1 MNLLS
6 RVSHFP
12 ETWFYLRYYCCHYL
26 NKKQAIANFDSLIIQ
41 ELNLS
46 LEYVPEFASAATFTV
61 CSSHVFRNCIVWRSV
76 YCIFIEGS
84 RCEIY
89 VFAVAVSIT
98 LGSARDS
105 RGVASMREAVSRVS
119 AQREKTLRKP
129 NIVYR
134 LRLGSRDKVPVW
146 RVVGILYDVKKLR

>member
-1 MNLLS
+1 MYQSLLLLLLS
-6 RVSHFP
+6 
-12 ETWFYLRYYCCHYL
+12 L
-26 NKKQAIANFDSLIIQ
+26 
-41 ELNLS
+41 
-46 LEYVPEFASAATFTV
+46 FAVVMYSE
-61 CSSHVFRNCIVWRSV
+61 IVL
-76 YCIFIEGS
+76 YEDQFIESS

-105 RGVASMREAVSRVS
+105 RGVASMREAVSRVR
-119 AQREKTLRKP
+119 AQREKALRKP